1 MLRCL
6 SLTGLLCGARTI
18 VCRLFTSVGPARW
31 GGRDMPTGST
41 LQPCVMAA
49 LSSSH
54 VTGGRSSILEPS
66 AACLDESD
74 ETKRA
79 VETARGERGQHLV
92 LLLLRL
98 LKLGAKGKA
107 YSRWGTLAAGTRAAC
122 LLCMLRKVWL
132 LILTTKQ
139 HSKHVSG
146 RTCGSGGSTRFSSCK
161 EIIISGVTLPRP
173 Q

>member
-1 MLRCL
+1 M
-6 SLTGLLCGARTI
+6 
-18 VCRLFTSVGPARW
+18 VCRLFRSVGPARW
-31 GGRDMPTGST
+31 GGRDMPTGSA
-41 LQPCVMAA
+41 LQPCFIAA

-66 AACLDESD
+66 HSSILEPSAACLDESD
-74 ETKRA
+74 ETTRA
-79 VETARGERGQHLV
+79 VGTARGGRGQHLV

-107 YSRWGTLAAGTRAAC
+107 YSRWGTFAAGTRAAC

-139 HSKHVSG
+139 QSKQASG
-146 RTCGSGGSTRFSSCK
+146 RTCGSGGSIRLSSCK